1 MSQCCYSQTNKTCW
15 LYASSYICS
24 WLGFPAKYFFF
35 LTRNT
40 QYIFS
45 IYFIKVKFHIS
56 YLFFIFLPL
65 PFEALTKQVD
75 PNICWD
81 ADKMRYFLKLPPCVE
96 QKNSARRCLK
106 VVDEKTPDQSRQLK
120 KDYHSIC
127 FQQIFGS
134 SCFVMALSMS
144 NNFYHVMSNLKVNF

>member
-1 MSQCCYSQTNKTCW
+1 MSQCCYSHTNKTCW

-24 WLGFPAKYFFF
+24 WLGFPAKYFF

-40 QYIFS
+40 QYIFTSSKSSS
-45 IYFIKVKFHIS
+45 IFPRF
-56 YLFFIFLPL
+56 FFIFLPL

-96 QKNSARRCLK
+96 QKNSARCCLK

-144 NNFYHVMSNLKVNF
+144 NNFYHIMSDLKVNF